1 MANAKEL
8 KESTK
13 KFGYVIV
20 TIGLIAAAVWYFP
33 WTAAGVGLTGLI
45 MIVLGKA
52 LPRDPIGTSVRP
64 KPSRRTAKVITDE
77 ETLLWESRQHPISLW
92 RWWLGLMIVPSVL
105 IHVTIATNIVDW
117 KIAIITILTGATAL
131 SIRIWLW
138 RVDRICL
145 TDKRILTVTGI
156 LLRNNKM
163 MPAGKLTDLTV
174 VTPRL
179 STILSGVKFIQAP
192 YTTIIAESAGQDQAL
207 NKIWYI
213 PEGSKLEHL
222 IVDLT
227 Q

>member
-1 MANAKEL
+1 MVNAKDL

-13 KFGYVIV
+13 RFGYVV
-20 TIGLIAAAVWYFP
+20 ATTALIGAGVWYFP
-33 WTAAGVGLTGLI
+33 WIAAGIGLTGLI
-45 MIVLGKA
+45 MIVLAKA
-52 LPRDPIGTSVRP
+52 LPQEPVGSSVQP
-64 KPSRRTAKVITDE
+64 TPSRRTAKVITNE

-92 RWWLGLMIVPSVL
+92 RWWLGIMIVPSVL
-105 IHVTIATNIVDW
+105 IYVTIVTDIVDW
-117 KIAIITILTGATAL
+117 KIAIIVTLIGITAL
-131 SIRIWLW
+131 GIRIWLW

-145 TDKRILTVTGI
+145 TNKRILTVTGI

-163 MPAGKLTDLTV
+163 MPASKLTDLTV

-179 STILSGVKFIQAP
+179 STILSGAKFIQAP

-207 NKIWYI
+207 NRIWYI

-227 Q
+227 H